1 MTTKTLSK
9 ADEIQILRDFVAGL
23 PQPSYLHI
31 VLEPFVEEF
40 ANDVYCDLV
49 PPIHESWQAR
59 IDARNEAVEEQ
70 KRVEE
75 IRKEGRELQ
84 REIQLLENAQ
94 EGIKKQIRELRDRL
108 SYLA

>member
-9 ADEIQILRDFVAGL
+9 TDEIQILRDFVAGL

-31 VLEPFVEEF
+31 ILEPFVEEF
-40 ANDVYCDLV
+40 ANDVYCDFV

-70 KRVEE
+70 KKVEE
-75 IRKEGRELQ
+75 IRKEAREIQ
-84 REIQLLENAQ
+84 REIQLLKNAQ
-94 EGIKKQIRELRDRL
+94 DGIKEQIRELRDRL